1 MKRIGNIFNRIIDFN
16 NLVLA
21 DKKARLNKSKR
32 YGIAKFD
39 KHSHENLLKLQRMF
53 IEGTYKTSEYDIY
66 TIIAD
71 RGHKEREIYRLP
83 YFPDRIAHHAI
94 MNVIEPYLVKRFTS
108 DTYSCIKG
116 RGIHLAVKRLKHTL
130 KTDPKNIV

>member
-39 KHSHENLLKLQRMF
+39 KHSQEQ
-53 IEGTYKTSEYDIY
+53 
-66 TIIAD
+66 II
-71 RGHKEREIYRLP
+71 
-83 YFPDRIAHHAI
+83 
-94 MNVIEPYLVKRFTS
+94 
-108 DTYSCIKG
+108 
-116 RGIHLAVKRLKHTL
+116 
-130 KTDPKNIV
+130 

>member
-39 KHSHENLLKLQRMF
+39 KHSHENLLKLQR
-53 IEGTYKTSEYDIY
+53 
-66 TIIAD
+66 
-71 RGHKEREIYRLP
+71 
-83 YFPDRIAHHAI
+83 
-94 MNVIEPYLVKRFTS
+94 
-108 DTYSCIKG
+108 
-116 RGIHLAVKRLKHTL
+116 
-130 KTDPKNIV
+130 

>member
-83 YFPDRIAHHAI
+83 F
-94 MNVIEPYLVKRFTS
+94 NLWKRFTGTNS
-108 DTYSCIKG
+108 IKE
-116 RGIHLAVKRLKHTL
+116 LKIL
-130 KTDPKNIV
+130 LLGYDKNCT

>member
-66 TIIAD
+66 TIYWGWCRYGNCFNLWKKFTGTNNI
-71 RGHKEREIYRLP
+71 KE
-83 YFPDRIAHHAI
+83 
-94 MNVIEPYLVKRFTS
+94 
-108 DTYSCIKG
+108 
-116 RGIHLAVKRLKHTL
+116 LKIL
-130 KTDPKNIV
+130 LLGYDKNCT